1 MRRRKGVFGLAFEPA
16 FVFEKAKCTVGV
28 GCGQNLPPKAGYLTV
43 HCHRHL
49 QLAFTRCEQHF
60 FYPNYPHCHW
70 LCIHFF
76 SLSLS
81 LLKIGFDLRRARAG
95 GGASH

>member
-28 GCGQNLPPKAGYLTV
+28 GCGQNLPPKAGYLII

-49 QLAFTRCEQHF
+49 QLAFTGCEQHF
-60 FYPNYPHCHW
+60 FIQITRIAIGYAY
-70 LCIHFF
+70 IY

-95 GGASH
+95 SGASR